1 MPITRFV
8 LRRLAFGVLTL
19 LVVSVIVFLLTHAL
33 GDPAATLL
41 GRDAQQP
48 ALLAGKRRQLG
59 LDRPLPTRYW
69 DWLRGALTGDLGTSY
84 ASGRPIGPDLVE
96 RVANSLVLMAASAL
110 VAMPLAVAVGVHA
123 ARRRGAGFDR
133 GAHAASLVLVAIPE
147 FVLAT
152 VLVALFSVGVFELLP
167 AVSSVR
173 GDTRPWDDRAGM
185 VLPTVTLA
193 LAAVPYVVRS
203 TRASM
208 IEVLESDYIEMAA
221 LNGIGDRSIAWRQA
235 LPNAIGPTLQ
245 VIAFSLA
252 FMAGGVVV
260 VEQVFDYPGIGS
272 ALVDAVASHDVPA
285 VQAISLFITALYI
298 ACNTVADIG
307 AVLVTPR
314 LRTTL
319 L

>member
-33 GDPAATLL
+33 GDPAAAVL

-48 ALLAGKRRQLG
+48 ALLADTRRRLG
-59 LDRPLPTRYW
+59 LDRPLLARYW

-84 ASGRPIGPDLVE
+84 ANGRPIRPDLVE
-96 RVANSLVLMAASAL
+96 RVENSLVLMAASAL
-110 VAMPLAVAVGVHA
+110 VAMPLALAVGVHA
-123 ARRRGAGFDR
+123 ARRRGTGFDR
-133 GAHAASLVLVAIPE
+133 GAHAVSLLLVALPE

-152 VLVALFSVGVFELLP
+152 VLVAVFSVGVFEVLP

-173 GDTRPWDDRAGM
+173 GTTRPWDDVAGM
-185 VLPTVTLA
+185 VLPTLTLA
-193 LAAVPYVVRS
+193 LAAVPYVVRT
-203 TRASM
+203 TRASL
-208 IEVLESDYIEMAA
+208 IEVLESEYIEMAE
-221 LNGIGDRSIAWRQA
+221 LNGIGDRSIAWRHA

-245 VIAFSLA
+245 VIALSLA

-260 VEQVFDYPGIGS
+260 VEQVFDYPGVGS
-272 ALVDAVASHDVPA
+272 ALVGAVALHDVPT
-285 VQAISLFITALYI
+285 VQAISLFIAALYI

-307 AVLVTPR
+307 TVLVTPR
-314 LRTTL
+314 LRTAL
-319 L
+319 S